1 MDLSLFDSCLM
12 IFCAA
17 TKRLQQQLVYLK
29 RSLFCKVPPDETS
42 FNCPTSAS
50 YLQITQQA

>member
-50 YLQITQQA
+50 YIQITQQA